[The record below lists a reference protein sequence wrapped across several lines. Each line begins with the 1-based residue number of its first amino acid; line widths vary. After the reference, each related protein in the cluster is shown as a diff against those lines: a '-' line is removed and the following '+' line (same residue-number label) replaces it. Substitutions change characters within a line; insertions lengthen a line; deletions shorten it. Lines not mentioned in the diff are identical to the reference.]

1 MIAARRA
8 AEQKQTHE
16 NFAQQIVRAARPRR
30 CLPPVVPSAH
40 RRQCATMRLRCG
52 TQRKPM
58 KRYER
63 LARYMADE
71 IRAGH
76 LATGAR
82 MPSLRQ
88 VTAQHRVSQSTATR
102 AYHLLEQWGLVRAE
116 ERSGYFAAS
125 PAGDDARN
133 MRRAAPPPASAAVD
147 ISDLVFSV
155 LDAAKRPGIVP
166 LGSAFPA
173 PQLFP
178 LARLAKS
185 LGQAARIVSPW
196 NTVVDLPPGNETLR
210 RQIALRYLRIG
221 VSQAPDGIV
230 VTDGA
235 LEALNL
241 CLMAVTR
248 PGDVVAVEAPGF
260 YAALQAIE
268 RLDLRA
274 VEIPVDPSTGL
285 DLDAL
290 AAALATQ
297 PIRACWFMTNYQN
310 PTGVTLSDAKKKA
323 LVELLARHDVPLI
336 EDDVYGELHYRA
348 DYPLPA
354 LAYDR
359 NGLVMHCSSFSKT
372 LAPGYRIGWTSAGR
386 YADRVRR
393 LKLMTTLSASIPVQ
407 AGIADYLEH
416 GGYDRH
422 LKKIRA
428 ALQAQQHAM
437 DDALRRWL
445 PRGTRWTLPDG
456 GYFLW
461 LEFPEPVDAMAL
473 HRLAIERGVSLA
485 PGPVFSASHAFEHCI
500 RLNYG
505 YPWSARVDDA
515 VRTLGELLADP
526 AVRAVSRP
534 RR

>member
-1 MIAARRA
+1 
-8 AEQKQTHE
+8 
-16 NFAQQIVRAARPRR
+16 
-30 CLPPVVPSAH
+30 
-40 RRQCATMRLRCG
+40 
-52 TQRKPM
+52 
-58 KRYER
+58 
-63 LARYMADE
+63 MADE

-76 LATGAR
+76 LAAGAR

-88 VTAQHRVSQSTATR
+88 VGAQHRVSQSTATR

-116 ERSGYFAAS
+116 ERSGYFAAP
-125 PAGDDARN
+125 PATDARPA
-133 MRRAAPPPASAAVD
+133 RRGAPAASSAVD
-147 ISDLVFSV
+147 ISELVFSV
-155 LDAAKRPGIVP
+155 LDAARRPGIVP
-166 LGSAFPA
+166 LGSAFPS

-196 NTVVDLPPGNETLR
+196 NTVVDLPPGNESLR
-210 RQIALRYLRIG
+210 RQIALRYLRLG

-248 PGDVVAVEAPGF
+248 PGDVVAVESPGF

-274 VEIPVDPSTGL
+274 LEIPVDPATGL

-290 AAALATQ
+290 ADALATH
-297 PIRACWFMTNYQN
+297 PVRACWFMTNYQN
-310 PTGVTLSDAKKKA
+310 PTGVTLSDAKKRA
-323 LVELLARHDVPLI
+323 LVELLAAHDVPLI

-359 NGLVMHCSSFSKT
+359 RGLVMHCSSFSKT
-372 LAPGYRIGWTSAGR
+372 LAPGYRIGWASAGR

-428 ALQAQQHAM
+428 ALQNQQRAM
-437 DDALRRWL
+437 ADAIRRWL
-445 PRGTRWTLPDG
+445 PPGTRFSVPDG

-461 LEFPEPVDAMAL
+461 LEFPQPVDAMAL
-473 HRLAIERGVSLA
+473 HRLAIERGLSLA
-485 PGPVFSASHAFEHCI
+485 PGPIFSATHGFQHCV

-505 YPWSARVDDA
+505 YPWSPRIDDA
-515 VRTLGELLADP
+515 VRALGALLDDP
-526 AVRAVSRP
+526 AVRARAGARELADD
-534 RR
+534 RRGDADRSG